1 MDRPKKGFSVPLTR
15 WLREDLAEMMRDT
28 LISQKKLA
36 PWFNQREIE
45 RYVEEH
51 VSGRA
56 SHSTRLWP
64 LLVLALW
71 VDRYKVAM

>member
-1 MDRPKKGFSVPLTR
+1 MTR
-15 WLREDLAEMMRDT
+15 ET
-28 LISQKKLA
+28 LSHWFRQK
-36 PWFNQREIE
+36 EVE
-45 RYVEEH
+45 RYVAEH

-71 VDRYKVAM
+71 VGRFKVPV